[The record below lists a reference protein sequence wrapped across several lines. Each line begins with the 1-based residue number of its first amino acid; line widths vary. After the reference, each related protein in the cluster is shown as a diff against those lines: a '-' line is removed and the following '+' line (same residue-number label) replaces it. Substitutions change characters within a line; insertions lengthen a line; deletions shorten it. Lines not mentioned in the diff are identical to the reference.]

1 MQWLS
6 RVMLKLLIENI
17 LVKVVRMKEGYRFL
31 GEYIRQVDIR
41 NKEGKKENLLGVSVQ
56 KQFIQSI
63 ANTVGT
69 DFTKYKVVKKGQ
81 FTYIPDTSRRGDKIA
96 IALLEDYEEGLVS
109 NVYTVFEVIDTEKLL
124 PEYLM
129 LWFSRPE
136 FDRYARFKS
145 HGSVREVMDWEEMC
159 KVELPVPDIEKQRKI
174 VKAYKTITDR
184 IALKQKINDNLEA
197 TAQSLFQEQFAA
209 FYNENELPDG
219 YSIATLDSLCS
230 IKGGKRLPADG
241 ELLDTPT
248 AHPYIRVRDLGS
260 NRYVCLTNQ
269 FQYIDEETHS
279 AISRYIV
286 NTNDIVISIVGT
298 IGLIG
303 KIHTSLNNANLT
315 ENCVKLANIHTVTPD
330 YLYYTL
336 CYKKQIKEIELLT
349 VGAVQSKLPMY
360 NIQSMKILVPPTE
373 VIEEFQQKF
382 DIFNEQIEANTIEI
396 QRLYELQ
403 SVLLA
408 KLAY

>member
-1 MQWLS
+1 
-6 RVMLKLLIENI
+6 
-17 LVKVVRMKEGYRFL
+17 MKEGYRVL

-184 IALKQKINDNLEA
+184 IALKQKINDNLV
-197 TAQSLFQEQFAA
+197 
-209 FYNENELPDG
+209 
-219 YSIATLDSLCS
+219 ATLQIIYKKMFLESQNTYITKPLADLCS
-230 IKGGKRLPADG
+230 KIGSGATPKGGKAAYFDKGISLIRSMNVFDYFFSYPELAHISQIQANALANVEIQQADVLFNITGVSVTRCCVVPDDVLPARVNQHVMIIRPYKG
-241 ELLDTPT
+241 KNMSYYIMCTLCTSENKAKLLGIGQSGSTREAINKQELERFEIPV
-248 AHPYIRVRDLGS
+248 PS
-260 NRYVCLTNQ
+260 
-269 FQYIDEETHS
+269 DEELERFGKIATKIYALIFS
-279 AISRYIV
+279 
-286 NTNDIVISIVGT
+286 NTNEIRM
-298 IGLIG
+298 
-303 KIHTSLNNANLT
+303 
-315 ENCVKLANIHTVTPD
+315 
-330 YLYYTL
+330 L
-336 CYKKQIKEIELLT
+336 CDMKDTLLT
-349 VGAVQSKLPMY
+349 KLSSY
-360 NIQSMKILVPPTE
+360 
-373 VIEEFQQKF
+373 
-382 DIFNEQIEANTIEI
+382 
-396 QRLYELQ
+396 
-403 SVLLA
+403 
-408 KLAY
+408 

>member
-1 MQWLS
+1 
-6 RVMLKLLIENI
+6 
-17 LVKVVRMKEGYRFL
+17 MKEGYRFL

-184 IALKQKINDNLEA
+184 IALKQKINDNLVAVGTASIQKNVGRGALINLTEA
-197 TAQSLFQEQFAA
+197 EMDRLT
-209 FYNENELPDG
+209 LPDG
-219 YSIATLDSLCS
+219 FEIQTVSEFCRETKSGSTPSRTNNEYWENGTISWVKSGEVHNNITLQTEEYITPLGLNESSTKLLPKDTVLMAMYGVTAGEIGYLAIEAT
-230 IKGGKRLPADG
+230 
-241 ELLDTPT
+241 
-248 AHPYIRVRDLGS
+248 
-260 NRYVCLTNQ
+260 TNQ
-269 FQYIDEETHS
+269 AICGMICNSKANAAYLYFSLIQSQT
-279 AISRYIV
+279 AISRLSNGGAQDNLSKKFIDNIKIV
-286 NTNDIVISIVGT
+286 VPPSEFIE
-298 IGLIG
+298 
-303 KIHTSLNNANLT
+303 KM
-315 ENCVKLANIHTVTPD
+315 KLAAIVEQM
-330 YLYYTL
+330 TL
-336 CYKKQIKEIELLT
+336 NTKEI
-349 VGAVQSKLPMY
+349 A
-360 NIQSMKILVPPTE
+360 ILE
-373 VIEEFQQKF
+373 
-382 DIFNEQIEANTIEI
+382 
-396 QRLYELQ
+396 ELQ
-403 SVLLA
+403 ATALA
-408 KLAY
+408 QLSSY